1 MKQEELDQ
9 INQKIADRSN
19 VFYWQTDRDITP
31 QQAGQIWA
39 DRHRY
44 FTDDELEERI
54 NHVLGDKV
62 INIDPLDPNAQTNL
76 GNVNSV
82 RVAHLSSGKDI
93 VIRSHP
99 KGIKNGYFHAEAQ
112 ASSHAKKI
120 GVPSFETLAVHDF
133 EGENDFAFHIT
144 EKLPGTAISKWL
156 EENLEDEPQLLKA
169 IGRMMARVHEV
180 KVKGFGP
187 FDNEKARSGA
197 LVGVH
202 STYADAIKAGLAFNL
217 KVLEEE
223 GIFTEEQVK
232 TIDNLFNK
240 DSSLLSCDSPVL
252 VHNDFAD

>member
-1 MKQEELDQ
+1 VDPWDLASSNRLFLVRIHFLCYTPIIELMKQEELDQ

-99 KGIKNGYFHAEAQ
+99 KGIKNA
-112 ASSHAKKI
+112 
-120 GVPSFETLAVHDF
+120 
-133 EGENDFAFHIT
+133 
-144 EKLPGTAISKWL
+144 
-156 EENLEDEPQLLKA
+156 
-169 IGRMMARVHEV
+169 
-180 KVKGFGP
+180 
-187 FDNEKARSGA
+187 
-197 LVGVH
+197 
-202 STYADAIKAGLAFNL
+202 
-217 KVLEEE
+217 
-223 GIFTEEQVK
+223 
-232 TIDNLFNK
+232 
-240 DSSLLSCDSPVL
+240 
-252 VHNDFAD
+252 